1 MLSKNTIIQK
11 VFENSVGG
19 YEIAY
24 NNNLEKTKPYLNNLK
39 NKSKDI
45 NELIELILNSK
56 IMQLR
61 ISINNNLWNI
71 TQESFL
77 SFVQNNTSCNFA
89 FESLND
95 YIAKFNNNNS
105 QNPFLIEF
113 VELSDEQKQEIK
125 QWLLN

>member
-1 MLSKNTIIQK
+1 MKSKNAIVQQ
-11 VFENSVGG
+11 VFENAIGS

-24 NNNLEKTKPYLNNLK
+24 NDNLEKTKPYLNNLK
-39 NKSKDI
+39 NKSKDVS
-45 NELIELILNSK
+45 ELIELILNSK

-61 ISINNNLWNI
+61 ISIKNNYWDI

-113 VELSDEQKQEIK
+113 IELSDERKQQLRK
-125 QWLLN
+125 WLID